1 MVCFLLDALTRAL
14 NTGNLIA
21 VWVDSKAPDGS
32 TALHIAAGHGNTVI
46 RMQEMIDVL
55 VRYGASVEA
64 KTEEGAVPLH
74 FAAQGNHPKAL
85 LHLIEQYRASI
96 YVVDNQG
103 KNAVH
108 RGAYFGAD
116 FAVELLLALDKAN
129 IFPNALDCS
138 GNSPLHYAVL
148 SATTKV
154 VRVLLAKAADP
165 YALDSKGRSP
175 FSMAKALQFW
185 NIVELISAPACKI
198 LIGHRPPVKKNDGK
212 YTALLLYFLLFAFL
226 ASYTLSQK
234 WSLWY
239 FFICTSELLI
249 YLIVS
254 FKDPGYL
261 SSPTSL
267 SVTLT

>member
-1 MVCFLLDALTRAL
+1 
-14 NTGNLIA
+14 
-21 VWVDSKAPDGS
+21 
-32 TALHIAAGHGNTVI
+32 
-46 RMQEMIDVL
+46 
-55 VRYGASVEA
+55 
-64 KTEEGAVPLH
+64 
-74 FAAQGNHPKAL
+74 
-85 LHLIEQYRASI
+85 
-96 YVVDNQG
+96 
-103 KNAVH
+103 VH
-108 RGAYFGAD
+108 RGAYFGAY

-175 FSMAKALQFW
+175 FSMAKALQLW

-212 YTALLLYFLLFAFL
+212 YTALLLYFLLFTFL